1 MIEKLI
7 EFSIKNKFLILMM
20 TLFISMGS
28 YYAMKNTPLDA
39 LPDLSPPQVIVQI
52 NWAGQSP
59 EIVEEQGTYILVAQ
73 FLAIADIET
82 VRGYSTYENGLV
94 YIIFK
99 EGTDLYWARSRVL
112 EQLASVQSQLPAS
125 MEVSLGPDASGVG
138 WAYEYALSSK
148 TKNLAQLRTLQDYYY
163 KYALM
168 GVDGVS
174 EVASIGGF
182 IPTYQ
187 VTVNNDNLI
196 RYNLSINDV
205 AKVLKANNNDTGG
218 RIVIEN
224 GFEWMVQAKG
234 YVKDL
239 DDIRKLVVTE
249 KGGVQITLGDIGR
262 VELTPAARRGV
273 ADLNGDGEVVGGIVL
288 IRYGED
294 VYSALKRVKKK
305 MKELKV
311 DGVDVTT
318 VYDRSSLIE
327 KAVDTLKGT
336 LIEESVIVIIIIGLF
351 LMHFRSSLIVLIVLP
366 LTIGSTFLLMYLFGI
381 GSNIMSL
388 GGIAIAI
395 GAMVDASIVMI
406 ENAHK
411 MIYKSL
417 TAKQQSHLAYA
428 DAESSSA
435 ESPRAE
441 PHLGELSN
449 EERIAVILK
458 SSQTVGRPIFFAL
471 ALIVVSFLPIFAL
484 SGQEGLLFT
493 PLAFTKTFAMAAG
506 AMLSITLVP
515 VLMVFFVK
523 GRILPEAKNPL
534 NRFFIW
540 VYHPI
545 IVYGLKLKYL
555 VIVLVVAALGYMYPL
570 YKSLKWEF
578 MPMINEQSF
587 MYMPVTPYG
596 ISIDQAKELTQKT
609 DKIIKSFPEVV
620 SVFGKAGRASTA
632 TDPAPLSMLETIIT
646 LKPKSEWRKGMTY
659 SKLRQEMED
668 ALQVPG
674 LTNSWTYP
682 IRGRIDMLL
691 SGIRTPLGIKLYGQ
705 TPEGLQKF
713 GKIIEEKLRGFDKSL
728 SVFADQASAGY
739 YLDIDIDEEKL
750 QRYGLSKDVLLQYTA
765 LAIGGMKVSTMY
777 KGLERY
783 PIALRLEGSERRSIE
798 SIKDIQI
805 KTSLGFVP
813 LSTFAKVKY
822 RQSASVI
829 KSEMATPVTFVY
841 ITPKEGVSATS
852 YKEEAKKLID
862 EIDFDTGY
870 YVEWAGQSEYLASAM
885 KKIIWI
891 IPAVILSILVLIYF
905 ALGKMAPTLI
915 VFFTLPF
922 ALLGGLIYIDIL
934 NFSMSIAVIV
944 GFLALLGVAA
954 ETAIVMIVYLQESVD
969 ESYAIHGDAF
979 NEQDLN
985 AAIYEGAVQRVRPKL
1000 MTVFAILAGLAP
1012 IMYTHGVGSEVM
1024 QRIAAPMLGGIIS
1037 SAILSL
1043 VIIPILFEIYAK
1055 RQLEQK
1061 LEEKTDETI
1070 NMA

>member
-7 EFSIKNKFLILMM
+7 AFSIKNKFIIL
-20 TLFISMGS
+20 LASLVLVAASIWS
-28 YYAMKNTPLDA
+28 MKNTPLDA

-59 EIVEEQGTYILVAQ
+59 EIVESQGTYPLVAQ
-73 FLAIADIET
+73 FLAIANIDT
-82 VRGYSTYENGLV
+82 VRGYSTYENGLI

-112 EQLASVQSQLPAS
+112 EQLASIQSQLPAN
-125 MEVSLGPDASGVG
+125 MNIALGPDASGVG
-138 WAYEYALSSK
+138 WVYEYALTSK

-163 KYALM
+163 RYALM

-182 IPTYQ
+182 VPTFQ
-187 VTVNNDNLI
+187 VTVNNDNLV
-196 RYNLSINDV
+196 RYNLSIQDI
-205 AKVLKANNNDTGG
+205 AKVLKKNNNDTGG
-218 RIVIEN
+218 RIVIKN
-224 GFEWMVQAKG
+224 GYEWMVQAKG
-234 YVKDL
+234 YIKNL
-239 DDIRKLVVTE
+239 DDIRGLVVTT
-249 KGGVQITLGDIGR
+249 KAGTPVKLGDIAR
-262 VELTPAARRGV
+262 VELTPAPRRGL
-273 ADLNGDGEVVGGIVL
+273 ADLNGDGEVVGGIVMA
-288 IRYGED
+288 RYGED
-294 VYSALKRVKKK
+294 VYTMIQRVQKK

-311 DGVDVTT
+311 DGVDVVT
-318 VYDRSSLIE
+318 VYDRSGLID
-327 KAVDTLKGT
+327 KAVDTLKHT
-336 LIEESVIVIIIIGLF
+336 LIEESVIVVVIIGLF
-351 LMHFRSSLIVLIVLP
+351 LMHFRSSLIVIIVLP
-366 LTIGSTFLLMYLFGI
+366 LTVGFTFLLMKLFGI

-411 MIYKSL
+411 MLHKFEHKEGRMP
-417 TAKQQSHLAYA
+417 T
-428 DAESSSA
+428 
-435 ESPRAE
+435 
-441 PHLGELSN
+441 N

-458 SSQTVGRPIFFAL
+458 SSQLVGRPIFFAL

-506 AMLSITLVP
+506 ALLSITLVP
-515 VLMVFFVK
+515 ALMIFFVK
-523 GRILPEAKNPL
+523 GRILPESKNPL

-540 VYHPI
+540 LYHPI

-555 VIVLVVAALGYMYPL
+555 VIVLVLLSLGYMYPL

-578 MPMINEQSF
+578 MPMLNEQTF

-596 ISIDQAKELTQKT
+596 ISIDQAKQLLQKT
-609 DKIIKSFPEVV
+609 DKIIKSFPEVEN
-620 SVFGKAGRASTA
+620 VFGKAGRAGTA
-632 TDPAPLSMLETIIT
+632 TDPAPLGMLETIIT
-646 LKPKSEWRKGMTY
+646 LKPKSEWPKGMTY
-659 SKLRQEMED
+659 DKLREDMEA

-691 SGIRTPLGIKLYGQ
+691 SGIRTPIGIKLYG
-705 TPEGLQKF
+705 TDAKGLQKF
-713 GKIIEEKLRGFDKSL
+713 GKQIEEKLRAYDKTL

-739 YLDIDIDEEKL
+739 YIDIIPDEEKL
-750 QRYGLSKDVLLQYTA
+750 ARYGMNKDTLLEYTA

-783 PIALRLEGSERRSIE
+783 PISLRLEGSERRSLE
-798 SIKDIQI
+798 SIRNIQV
-805 KTSLGFVP
+805 KTKLGFVP
-813 LSTFAKVKY
+813 LGSLAKVAY

-829 KSEMATPVTFVY
+829 KSEMAAPVTFIY
-841 ITPKEGVSATS
+841 ITPKEGISATE
-852 YKEEAKKLID
+852 YKKGAQKFID
-862 EIDFDTGY
+862 EIKFDPGY
-870 YVEWAGQSEYLASAM
+870 YIEWAGQSEYLDSAM
-885 KKIIWI
+885 KRIIWI
-891 IPAVILSILVLIYF
+891 VPAVLVAIFLLIYM
-905 ALGKMAPTLI
+905 ALKKPVPTLI

-934 NFSMSIAVIV
+934 NFAMSIAVIV

-954 ETAIVMIVYLQESVD
+954 ETAIVMIIYLQESV
-969 ESYAIHGDAF
+969 EEFKQMRGDAF
-979 NEQDLN
+979 DVNDLN

-1024 QRIAAPMLGGIIS
+1024 QRIAAPMLGGVVS
-1037 SAILSL
+1037 SAVLSL
-1043 VIIPILFEIYAK
+1043 VIIPILFEIYSK
-1055 RQLEQK
+1055 RQLDK
-1061 LEEKTDETI
+1061 KEEL
-1070 NMA
+1070 

>member
-7 EFSIKNKFLILMM
+7 AFSIKNKFLILMM
-20 TLFISMGS
+20 TVFLTMGA
-28 YYAMKNTPLDA
+28 YYSMKNTPLDA
-39 LPDLSPPQVIVQI
+39 LPDLSPPQAIIEI

-59 EIVEEQGTYILVAQ
+59 EIIEDQGTYPLVAQ
-73 FLAIADIET
+73 FLAIANIDT
-82 VRGYSTYENGLV
+82 VRGYSTYENGLI

-112 EQLASVQSQLPAS
+112 EQLSSIQSQLPAT

-148 TKNLAQLRTLQDYYY
+148 TKNLAELRTLQDYYY

-182 IPTYQ
+182 IPTYE
-187 VTVNNDNLI
+187 VSINNDNLI
-196 RYNLSINDV
+196 RYDLSIKDI
-205 AKVLKANNNDTGG
+205 ARVLKANNNDTGG

-239 DDIRKLVVTE
+239 DDIRRLVVTE
-249 KGGVQITLGDIGR
+249 KAGIQITLGDIGR

-288 IRYGED
+288 LRYGED
-294 VYSALKRVKKK
+294 VYTAIKRIDKK
-305 MKELKV
+305 MSELKV
-311 DGVDVTT
+311 DGVDVTV

-327 KAVDTLKGT
+327 KAVDNLKGT
-336 LIEESVIVIIIIGLF
+336 LIEESMIVVVIIGLF

-366 LTIGSTFLLMYLFGI
+366 LTVGVTFLLMYIFNI

-411 MIYKSL
+411 SL
-417 TAKQQSHLAYA
+417 HKYEKKIGRIPT
-428 DAESSSA
+428 
-435 ESPRAE
+435 
-441 PHLGELSN
+441 N
-449 EERIAVILK
+449 EERIEVILK
-458 SSQTVGRPIFFAL
+458 SSQLVGRPIFFAL

-493 PLAFTKTFAMAAG
+493 PLAYTKTFAMGAG
-506 AMLSITLVP
+506 AILSITLVP

-523 GRILPEAKNPL
+523 GKILPENRNPL

-540 VYHPI
+540 LYHPI
-545 IVYGLKLKYL
+545 IVYGLKIKYI
-555 VIVLVVAALGYMYPL
+555 VIAMVVMALAYMFPL
-570 YKSLKWEF
+570 FNSLKWEF
-578 MPMINEQSF
+578 MPMLNEQSF

-596 ISIDQAKELTQKT
+596 ISIDQAKAITQKT
-609 DKIIKSFPEVV
+609 DKIIKSFPEVDT
-620 SVFGKAGRASTA
+620 VFGKAGRANTA
-632 TDPAPLSMLETIIT
+632 TDPAPLGMLETIIT
-646 LKPKSEWRKGMTY
+646 FKPESEWREGMTY
-659 SKLRQEMED
+659 SKLREEMED

-705 TPEGLQKF
+705 TPDGLQKY
-713 GKIIEEKLRGFDKSL
+713 GKLIEEKLRTYKDTL

-739 YLDIDIDEEKL
+739 YVDIDIDEEKL
-750 QRYGLSKDVLLQYTA
+750 QRYGLAKDALLEYTS

-783 PIALRLEGSERRSIE
+783 PITLRLDDHERRSLE

-805 KTSLGFVP
+805 KTKLGFVP
-813 LSTFAKVKY
+813 LSTFATVSY

-829 KSEMATPVTFVY
+829 KSEMAAPVTFVY
-841 ITPKEGVSATS
+841 ITPNEGVTATEYKEGAQ
-852 YKEEAKKLID
+852 KLID
-862 EIDFDTGY
+862 EIAFESGY
-870 YVEWAGQSEYLASAM
+870 YIEWAGQSEYLASAM
-885 KKIIWI
+885 EKIKWI
-891 IPAVILSILVLIYF
+891 IPAVLLSILVLIYF
-905 ALGKMAPTLI
+905 ALKQMGPTLI

-922 ALLGGLIYIDIL
+922 ALLGGLIYIDML
-934 NFSMSIAVIV
+934 NFAMSIAVIV

-954 ETAIVMIVYLQESVD
+954 ETAIVMIVYLQESID
-969 ESYAIHGDAF
+969 EAKEKY
-979 NEQDLN
+979 QDDFDEEHLN
-985 AAIYEGAVQRVRPKL
+985 DAIYEGAVQRVRPKL

-1024 QRIAAPMLGGIIS
+1024 QRIAAPMLGGVIS
-1037 SAILSL
+1037 SAVLSL
-1043 VIIPILFEIYAK
+1043 IIIPILFEIYSK
-1055 RQLEQK
+1055 RELSQSKEK
-1061 LEEKTDETI
+1061 KEEES
-1070 NMA
+1070 A

>member
-7 EFSIKNKFLILMM
+7 EFSIKNKFLVLMM
-20 TLFISMGS
+20 TLFIMMGS
-28 YYAMKNTPLDA
+28 YYSMKNTPLDA

-52 NWAGQSP
+52 NWPGQSP
-59 EIVEEQGTYILVAQ
+59 EIIEDQGTYPLVSQ
-73 FLAIADIET
+73 FLAIANIDT
-82 VRGYSTYENGLV
+82 VRGYSTYENALI

-112 EQLASVQSQLPAS
+112 EQLSSIQSQLPSS
-125 MEVSLGPDASGVG
+125 MNVSLGPDASGVG

-148 TKNLAQLRTLQDYYY
+148 TKNLAELRTLQEYYY

-174 EVASIGGF
+174 EVATIGGF
-182 IPTYQ
+182 TPTYQ
-187 VTVNNDNLI
+187 VTINNDNLV
-196 RYNLSINDV
+196 RYNLNIKDI
-205 AKVLKANNNDTGG
+205 AKVLKNNNNDTGG

-234 YVKDL
+234 YVKNL
-239 DDIRKLVVTE
+239 DDIRDLVVTT
-249 KGGVQITLGDIGR
+249 KGGIPITIGDIAR

-288 IRYGED
+288 LRYGED
-294 VYSALKRVKKK
+294 VYSAIKRIDKK
-305 MKELKV
+305 MQELKV

-327 KAVDTLKGT
+327 KAVETLKGT
-336 LIEESVIVIIIIGLF
+336 LVEESIIVIIIIGLF
-351 LMHFRSSLIVLIVLP
+351 LMHLRSSLIVLVVLP
-366 LTIGSTFLLMYLFGI
+366 LTVGATFLLMYLFNI

-411 MIYKSL
+411 MLHKFEDKHQRVP
-417 TAKQQSHLAYA
+417 TNK
-428 DAESSSA
+428 
-435 ESPRAE
+435 
-441 PHLGELSN
+441 
-449 EERIAVILK
+449 ERVDVILK
-458 SSQTVGRPIFFAL
+458 SSKLVGRPIFFAL

-493 PLAFTKTFAMAAG
+493 PLAFTKTFAMTAG
-506 AMLSITLVP
+506 AILSITLVP
-515 VLMVFFVK
+515 VLMIFFVK
-523 GRILPEAKNPL
+523 GKILPEHKNPL
-534 NRFFIW
+534 NRFFVW
-540 VYHPI
+540 LYHPI
-545 IVYGLKLKYL
+545 IVYGLKLKYI
-555 VIVLVVAALGYMYPL
+555 VIVLVLASLGYMYPL
-570 YKSLKWEF
+570 FNSLKWEF
-578 MPMINEQSF
+578 MPMLNEQSF

-596 ISIDQAKELTQKT
+596 ISIDQSKALTQKT
-609 DKIIKSFPEVV
+609 DKIIKSFPEVEN
-620 SVFGKAGRASTA
+620 VFGKGGRASSA
-632 TDPAPLSMLETIIT
+632 TDPAPLGMLETIIT
-646 LKPKSEWRKGMTY
+646 LKPKDEWREGMTY
-659 SKLRQEMED
+659 TKLRQEMED

-705 TPEGLQKF
+705 TPEGLQKY
-713 GKIIEEKLRGFDKSL
+713 GKAIEDKLRNFDMTL

-739 YLDIDIDEEKL
+739 YLDIDIDEKAL
-750 QRYGLSKDVLLQYTA
+750 QRYELDKNTLLEYTS
-765 LAIGGMKVSTMY
+765 LAIGGMKISTMY

-783 PIALRLEGSERRSIE
+783 PITLRLEEDERRSLQ

-805 KTSLGFVP
+805 KTKLGFVP
-813 LSTFAKVKY
+813 LSTFAKVAY

-829 KSEMATPVTFVY
+829 KSEMASPVTFVY
-841 ITPKEGVSATS
+841 ITPNDGITPTA
-852 YKEEAKKLID
+852 YKNAAQSLID
-862 EIDFDTGY
+862 EIDFEPGY
-870 YVEWAGQSEYLASAM
+870 YVEWAGQSEYLESAM
-885 KKIIWI
+885 QKIIWI
-891 IPAVILSILVLIYF
+891 IPAVLLSILVLIYF
-905 ALGKMAPTLI
+905 ALKKMAPTLI

-922 ALLGGLIYIDIL
+922 ALLGGLIYIDML
-934 NFSMSIAVIV
+934 NFAMSIAVIV

-969 ESYAIHGDAF
+969 DSKEKYKDEF
-979 NEQDLN
+979 NEKHLN
-985 AAIYEGAVQRVRPKL
+985 EAIYEGAVQRVRPKL

-1024 QRIAAPMLGGIIS
+1024 QRIAAPMLGGIVS

-1043 VIIPILFEIYAK
+1043 VIIPILFEIYSK
-1055 RQLEQK
+1055 SQLKKGK
-1061 LEEKTDETI
+1061 L
-1070 NMA
+1070 